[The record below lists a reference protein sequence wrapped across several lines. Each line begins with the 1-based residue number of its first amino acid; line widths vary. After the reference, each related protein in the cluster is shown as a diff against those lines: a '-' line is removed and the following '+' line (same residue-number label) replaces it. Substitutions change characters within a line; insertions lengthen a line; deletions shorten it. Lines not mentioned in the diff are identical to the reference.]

1 MLMMNTRP
9 PIVELRTRF
18 VRDNPV
24 HKPGTTSATRIL
36 VVDQD
41 RRVGVALNFML
52 AARGF
57 DEVRVVRSAARAFAI
72 AELFKPDLVFL
83 DVELPDL
90 ASVTVAQQL
99 RRDARQRG
107 LRLIA
112 LTRHA
117 EHDMREEARV
127 AGFERFLT
135 KPVAQEELD
144 KILGNAGSASR

>member
-9 PIVELRTRF
+9 PIVGLRTRF
-18 VRDNPV
+18 VRDNPLR
-24 HKPGTTSATRIL
+24 KPGTPSATRIL

-112 LTRHA
+112 LTQHA

-144 KILGNAGSASR
+144 KILGNAGSASH